1 MKQNNI
7 ILNGIA
13 ASSGV
18 AIGKVF
24 VLEEDDFLVVK
35 RELSGA
41 SEIKQELGRL
51 KDAMDKTKIELEENK
66 KELSKVLGE
75 NYAKIAAAHLLILN
89 DPMVKNEIIKMIKE
103 GVNAEYALHK
113 VVEKFSKT
121 FDLIDNDYFRER
133 NHDLLDVAKKVMRNL
148 LGKTKKSLT
157 NLEEDSIVVAKTLTP
172 ADTVTMKEVLIK
184 GFVTEIGG
192 KTSHTALVAQS
203 LEIPAVVGLKDVLH
217 QVKQGMP
224 IIIDGNLGLVI
235 LDPSE
240 ETIENYKREY
250 EIQITKK
257 KELEKFKDLPAV
269 TTDGREVILGANI
282 ENPEEVR
289 AALRHGA
296 NAIGLYRS
304 EFMYLSRKTMPTE
317 EEHYQNYSKVAKMM
331 MPYEVIIR
339 TIDLGGDKIARLGLM
354 DIGREANPF
363 MGLRAIR
370 FCLKYPEIFK
380 AQLKGILRASMHGN
394 IKIMYPMISR
404 ISEIKEANRILEQA
418 KEELRKEGKK
428 FREDIEVGVMIEV
441 PSAAII
447 TDIIAKEVDFLSIGT
462 NDLIQYTMAVD
473 RVNSDVAHLY
483 SPMHPAILRL
493 LKNIIDSA
501 HAAGK
506 NVGMCGEMA
515 GDPAYTVVLLGL
527 GLDEF
532 SMSAA
537 QIPKV
542 KKFIRNISKTEA
554 KKLVEQLLKCSNMH
568 EIDITMK
575 KFKYRQNL
583 I

>member
-24 VLEEDDFLVVK
+24 VLEEDDFLVIK
-35 RELSGA
+35 K
-41 SEIKQELGRL
+41 EISVSHVKQELARL
-51 KDAMDKTKIELEENK
+51 KNAMEKTKIELEENQ
-66 KELSKVLGE
+66 KELNKVLGE
-75 NYAKIAAAHLLILN
+75 NYAKIADAHLLILN
-89 DPMVKNEIIKMIKE
+89 DPMIKDEIEKMVNK
-103 GVNAEYALHK
+103 GTNAEYAVHK
-113 VVEKFSKT
+113 VVENFSKT
-121 FDLIDNDYFRER
+121 FDLIDNEYFRER
-133 NHDLLDVAKKVMRNL
+133 KHDLLDVAKKVMRNL
-148 LGKTKKSLT
+148 LGKTKKNLT
-157 NLEEDSIVVAKTLTP
+157 DLEEDSIIVAKNLTP
-172 ADTVTMKEVLIK
+172 ADTVNMKEVMVK

-203 LEIPAVVGLKDVLH
+203 LEIPAVVGLKDITYK
-217 QVKQGMP
+217 VKQGMP
-224 IIIDGNLGLVI
+224 IIVDGNLGLVI
-235 LDPSE
+235 LDPSK

-250 EIQITKK
+250 EIQISNK

-289 AALRHGA
+289 ATLRHGA

-304 EFMYLSRKTMPTE
+304 EFMYMSKKTMPTE

-339 TIDLGGDKIARLGLM
+339 TMDLGGDKISRLGLM
-354 DIGREANPF
+354 NIGREANPF

-370 FCLKYPEIFK
+370 FCLKYPDIFK
-380 AQLKGILRASMHGN
+380 TQLKGILRASVHGN

-404 ISEIKEANRILEQA
+404 ISEIKDANKILEQA
-418 KEELRKEGKK
+418 KEELKKEGKK
-428 FREDIEVGVMIEV
+428 FRDDIEVGVMIEV
-441 PSAAII
+441 PSAAVIS
-447 TDIIAKEVDFLSIGT
+447 DIIAKEVDFLSIGT

-473 RVNSDVAHLY
+473 RVNADVAHLY
-483 SPMHPAILRL
+483 TPMHPAILRL

-501 HAAGK
+501 HSAGK

-515 GDPAYTVVLLGL
+515 GDPTYTAILLGL

-532 SMSAA
+532 SMSAG

-542 KKFIRNISKTEA
+542 KKIIRSISKTES
-554 KKLVEQLLKCSNMH
+554 KKLVERLLECENMH

-575 KFKYRQNL
+575 KFKYR
-583 I
+583 

>member
-24 VLEEDDFLVVK
+24 VLEEDDFLVIK
-35 RELSGA
+35 KEISG
-41 SEIKQELGRL
+41 SQIKQELARL
-51 KDAMDKTKIELEENK
+51 KNAMEKTKIELEENQ
-66 KELSKVLGE
+66 KELNKVLGE
-75 NYAKIAAAHLLILN
+75 NYAKIADAHLLILN
-89 DPMVKNEIIKMIKE
+89 DPMIRDEVKKLVNK
-103 GVNAEYALHK
+103 GTNAEYAVHQ
-113 VVEKFSKT
+113 VVENFSKT
-121 FDLIDNDYFRER
+121 FDLIDNEYFRER
-133 NHDLLDVAKKVMRNL
+133 KHDLLDVAKKIMRNL

-157 NLEEDSIVVAKTLTP
+157 DLSEDSIIVAKNLTP
-172 ADTVTMKEVLIK
+172 ADTVNMKEVMVK

-192 KTSHTALVAQS
+192 KTSHTALVARS
-203 LEIPAVVGLKDVLH
+203 LEIPAVVGLKDVTYK
-217 QVKQGMP
+217 VKQGMP
-224 IIIDGNLGLVI
+224 IIVDGNLGLVI

-250 EIQITKK
+250 EIQISYK

-289 AALRHGA
+289 ATLKHGA

-304 EFMYLSRKTMPTE
+304 EFMYMSKKTMPTE

-339 TIDLGGDKIARLGLM
+339 TMDLGGDKISRLGLM
-354 DIGREANPF
+354 NIGREANPF

-370 FCLKYPEIFK
+370 FCLKYPDIFK
-380 AQLKGILRASMHGN
+380 TQLKGILRASVHGN

-404 ISEIKEANRILEQA
+404 ISEIKQANKILEQA
-418 KEELRKEGKK
+418 KEELKKEGKK
-428 FREDIEVGVMIEV
+428 FRDDIEVGVMIEV
-441 PSAAII
+441 PSAAVIS
-447 TDIIAKEVDFLSIGT
+447 DIIAKEVDFLSIGT

-473 RVNSDVAHLY
+473 RVNADVAHLY
-483 SPMHPAILRL
+483 TPMHPAILRL

-515 GDPAYTVVLLGL
+515 GDPAYTAILLGL

-532 SMSAA
+532 SMSAG

-542 KKFIRNISKTEA
+542 KKIIRSISRTEA
-554 KKLVEQLLKCSNMH
+554 KKLVEQLFKCESMH
-568 EIDITMK
+568 DIDITMK
-575 KFKYRQNL
+575 KFKYR
-583 I
+583 

>member
-24 VLEEDDFLVVK
+24 VLEEDDFLVIK
-35 RELSGA
+35 KEISG
-41 SEIKQELGRL
+41 SQIKQELARL
-51 KDAMDKTKIELEENK
+51 KNAMEKTKAELLENQ
-66 KELSKVLGE
+66 KELNKVLGE
-75 NYAKIAAAHLLILN
+75 NYAKIADAHLLILN
-89 DPMVKNEIIKMIKE
+89 DPMIQDEVKKLVNK
-103 GVNAEYALHK
+103 GTNAEYAVHQ
-113 VVEKFSKT
+113 VVENFSKT
-121 FDLIDNDYFRER
+121 FDLIDNEYFRER
-133 NHDLLDVAKKVMRNL
+133 KHDLLDVAKKVMRNL

-157 NLEEDSIVVAKTLTP
+157 DLSEDSIIVAKNLTP
-172 ADTVTMKEVLIK
+172 ADTVNMKEVMVK

-192 KTSHTALVAQS
+192 KTSHTALVARS
-203 LEIPAVVGLKDVLH
+203 LEIPAVVGLKDVTYK
-217 QVKQGMP
+217 VKQGMP
-224 IIIDGNLGLVI
+224 IIVDGNLGLVI

-250 EIQITKK
+250 EIQISYK

-289 AALRHGA
+289 STLKHGA

-304 EFMYLSRKTMPTE
+304 EFMYMSKKTMPTE

-339 TIDLGGDKIARLGLM
+339 TMDLGGDKISRLGLM
-354 DIGREANPF
+354 NIGREANPF

-370 FCLKYPEIFK
+370 FCLKYPDIFK
-380 AQLKGILRASMHGN
+380 TQLKGILRASVHGN

-404 ISEIKEANRILEQA
+404 ISEIKQANKILEQA
-418 KEELRKEGKK
+418 KEELKKEGKK
-428 FREDIEVGVMIEV
+428 FRDDIEVGVMIEV
-441 PSAAII
+441 PSAAVIS
-447 TDIIAKEVDFLSIGT
+447 DIIAKEVDFLSIGT

-473 RVNSDVAHLY
+473 RVNADVAHLY
-483 SPMHPAILRL
+483 TPMHPAILRL

-515 GDPAYTVVLLGL
+515 GDPMYTAILLGL

-532 SMSAA
+532 SMSAG

-542 KKFIRNISKTEA
+542 KKIIRSISKTEA
-554 KKLVEQLLKCSNMH
+554 KKLVEQLFKCESMH
-568 EIDITMK
+568 DIDITMK
-575 KFKYRQNL
+575 KFKYR
-583 I
+583 

>member
-1 MKQNNI
+1 MNTDNI

-24 VLEEDDFLVVK
+24 VLEEDDFLIIKKEIPVSK
-35 RELSGA
+35 
-41 SEIKQELGRL
+41 IKQEINRL
-51 KDAMDKTKIELEENK
+51 EIAMSKTK
-66 KELSKVLGE
+66 KELEKNQKELNKVLGE
-75 NYAKIAAAHLLILN
+75 NYAKIADAHLLILN
-89 DPMVKNEIIKMIKE
+89 DPMVKNEVEKMINS
-103 GVNAEYALHK
+103 GVNAEYAVHE
-113 VVEKFSKT
+113 VVEKISKT
-121 FDLIDNDYFRER
+121 FDSMNNDYFRER
-133 NHDLLDVAKKVMRNL
+133 KNDLLDVAKKVLSNL
-148 LGKTKKSLT
+148 LGKKKKTLT
-157 NLEEDSIVVAKTLTP
+157 DLEENSIVFAKTLTP
-172 ADTVTMKEVLIK
+172 ADTITMKEGMIK

-203 LEIPAVVGLKDVLH
+203 LEIPAVVGLRDITHK
-217 QVKQGMP
+217 VKQGMSV
-224 IIIDGNLGLVI
+224 IVDGNLGLVI
-235 LDPSE
+235 LEPSK
-240 ETIENYKREY
+240 ETLENYKREY
-250 EIQITKK
+250 EKQVSNK
-257 KELEKFKDLPAV
+257 KELEKFKDLPAI
-269 TTDGREVILGANI
+269 TLDGREVVLGANI
-282 ENPEEVR
+282 ENPEEAR
-289 AALRHGA
+289 SALRHGA

-304 EFMYLSRKTMPTE
+304 EFLFLSGKGFPSE
-317 EEHYQNYSKVAKMM
+317 EEHYRNYTAVAKMM

-339 TIDLGGDKIARLGLM
+339 TMDLGGDKIARLGLM

-380 AQLKGILRASMHGN
+380 AQLKGILRASVHGN
-394 IKIMYPMISR
+394 VKIMYPMISR
-404 ISEIKEANRILEQA
+404 ISEIRDANRILEQA
-418 KEELRKEGKK
+418 KEELKKEGKK
-428 FREDIEVGVMIEV
+428 FKDDIEVGVMIEV

-447 TDIIAKEVDFLSIGT
+447 SDVIAREVDFLSIGT

-493 LKNIIDSA
+493 LKTIIDSA

-515 GDPAYTVVLLGL
+515 GDPAYTAVLLGL

-532 SMSAA
+532 SMSAV

-542 KKFIRNISKTEA
+542 KKIIRNISKTEA
-554 KKLVEQLLKCSNMH
+554 KSLVENLLKCPNMQ
-568 EIDITMK
+568 EIDIILK
-575 KFKYRQNL
+575 KFKYKQNL
-583 I
+583 F

>member
-1 MKQNNI
+1 M
-7 ILNGIA
+7 LNGIA

-24 VLEEDDFLVVK
+24 VLEEDEFLVEKKEV
-35 RELSGA
+35 SGIQ
-41 SEIKQELGRL
+41 IKQELNRL
-51 KDAMDKTKIELEENK
+51 KDAMDKTKIELEDNK
-66 KELSKVLGE
+66 KELSKVLGG
-75 NYAKIAAAHLLILN
+75 NYAKIASAHLLILN
-89 DPMVKNEIIKMIKE
+89 DPMVKGEIIKMIKE
-103 GVNAEYALHK
+103 GVNAEYAVHT
-113 VVEKFSKT
+113 VVEQFSKT
-121 FDLIDNDYFRER
+121 FDSIDNDYFRER
-133 NHDLLDVAKKVMRNL
+133 KHDLLDVAKKVMRNL
-148 LGKTKKSLT
+148 FGKTKKSLDS
-157 NLEEDSIVVAKTLTP
+157 LEEDSIVVAKTLTP

-203 LEIPAVVGLKDVLH
+203 LEIPAVVGLKDITH
-217 QVKQGMP
+217 QVKQGMT
-224 IIIDGNLGLVI
+224 IIVDGNLGLVI

-240 ETIENYKREY
+240 ETIDNYKREY
-250 EIQITKK
+250 EIQISNK

-282 ENPEEVR
+282 ENPEESR
-289 AALRHGA
+289 SALRHGA

-354 DIGREANPF
+354 NIGREANPF

-380 AQLKGILRASMHGN
+380 AQLKGILRASVHGN

-428 FREDIEVGVMIEV
+428 FKEDIEVGVMIEV

-447 TDIIAKEVDFLSIGT
+447 SDVIAKEVDFLSIGT

-473 RVNSDVAHLY
+473 RVNADVAHLY

-493 LKNIIDSA
+493 LKIIIDSA

-532 SMSAA
+532 SMSAV

-542 KKFIRNISKTEA
+542 KKIIRSVSKSAA
-554 KKLVEQLLKCSNMH
+554 KTLVEQLLKCSNMH

-575 KFKYRQNL
+575 KFKYKQNFF
-583 I
+583 

>member
-35 RELSGA
+35 KEISGPQ
-41 SEIKQELGRL
+41 IKQELTRL
-51 KDAMDKTKIELEENK
+51 KNAMEKTKVELEENQ
-66 KELSKVLGE
+66 KELNKVLGE
-75 NYAKIAAAHLLILN
+75 NYAKIADAHLLILN
-89 DPMVKNEIIKMIKE
+89 DPMIKDEIKKLINK
-103 GVNAEYALHK
+103 GTNAEYALHE
-113 VVEKFSKT
+113 VVENLSKT
-121 FDLIDNDYFRER
+121 FDLIDNEYFRER
-133 NHDLLDVAKKVMRNL
+133 KHDLLDVAKKMMRNL
-148 LGKTKKSLT
+148 LGKTKKSLMD
-157 NLEEDSIVVAKTLTP
+157 LDEGSIIIARNLTP
-172 ADTVTMKEVLIK
+172 ADTVNMKEVMVK

-203 LEIPAVVGLKDVLH
+203 LEIPAVVGLKDITH
-217 QVKQGMP
+217 KVKQGMS
-224 IIIDGNLGLVI
+224 IIVDGNLGLVI

-250 EIQITKK
+250 EIQISNK

-304 EFMYLSRKTMPTE
+304 EFMYMSKKTMPTE
-317 EEHYQNYSKVAKMM
+317 EEHYQNYSKVAKKM

-339 TIDLGGDKIARLGLM
+339 TMDLGGDKIARLGLM
-354 DIGREANPF
+354 NIGREANPF

-370 FCLKYPEIFK
+370 FCLKYPDIFK
-380 AQLKGILRASMHGN
+380 AQLKGILRAAVHGN

-404 ISEIKEANRILEQA
+404 ISEIKEANKILEKA
-418 KEELRKEGKK
+418 KEELRKEGKPFK
-428 FREDIEVGVMIEV
+428 EDIEVGVMIEV
-441 PSAAII
+441 PSAAVIS
-447 TDIIAKEVDFLSIGT
+447 DIIAKEVDFLSIGT

-473 RVNSDVAHLY
+473 RVNADVAHLY

-493 LKNIIDSA
+493 LKTIIDSA
-501 HAAGK
+501 HVAGK

-515 GDPAYTVVLLGL
+515 GDPAYTAVLLGL

-532 SMSAA
+532 SMSAV

-542 KKFIRNISKTEA
+542 KKIIRSISKIEA
-554 KKLVEQLLKCSNMH
+554 KKLVEQVFKCTNMN
-568 EIDITMK
+568 EVDLVMK
-575 KFKYRQNL
+575 KFKYR
-583 I
+583 

>member
-24 VLEEDDFLVVK
+24 VLEEDDFLVIK
-35 RELSGA
+35 REIPNSQ
-41 SEIKQELGRL
+41 IKQEIARL
-51 KDAMDKTKIELEENK
+51 KNAMEKTKIELEENQ
-66 KELSKVLGE
+66 KELNKVLGE
-75 NYAKIAAAHLLILN
+75 NYAKIADAHLLILN
-89 DPMVKNEIIKMIKE
+89 DPMIRDEVKKLVNK
-103 GVNAEYALHK
+103 GTNAEYAVHQ
-113 VVEKFSKT
+113 VVENFSKT
-121 FDLIDNDYFRER
+121 FDLIDNEYFRER
-133 NHDLLDVAKKVMRNL
+133 KHDLLDVAKKIMRNL

-157 NLEEDSIVVAKTLTP
+157 DLSEDSIIVAKNLTP
-172 ADTVTMKEVLIK
+172 ADTVNMKEVMVK

-192 KTSHTALVAQS
+192 KTSHTALVARS
-203 LEIPAVVGLKDVLH
+203 LEIPAVVGLKDVTYK
-217 QVKQGMP
+217 VKQGMP
-224 IIIDGNLGLVI
+224 IIVDGNLGLVI

-250 EIQITKK
+250 EIQISYK

-289 AALRHGA
+289 ATLKHGA

-304 EFMYLSRKTMPTE
+304 EFMYMSKKTMPTE

-339 TIDLGGDKIARLGLM
+339 TMDLGGDKISRLGLM
-354 DIGREANPF
+354 NIGREANPF

-370 FCLKYPEIFK
+370 FCLKYPDIFK
-380 AQLKGILRASMHGN
+380 TQLKGILRASVHGN

-404 ISEIKEANRILEQA
+404 ISEIKQANKILEQA
-418 KEELRKEGKK
+418 KEELKKEGKK
-428 FREDIEVGVMIEV
+428 FRDDIEVGVMIEV
-441 PSAAII
+441 PSAAVIS
-447 TDIIAKEVDFLSIGT
+447 DIIAKEVDFLSIGT

-473 RVNSDVAHLY
+473 RVNADVAHLY
-483 SPMHPAILRL
+483 TPMHPAILRL

-515 GDPAYTVVLLGL
+515 GDPAYTAILLGL

-532 SMSAA
+532 SMSAG

-542 KKFIRNISKTEA
+542 KKIIRSISRTEA
-554 KKLVEQLLKCSNMH
+554 KKLVEQLFKCESMH
-568 EIDITMK
+568 DIDITMK
-575 KFKYRQNL
+575 KFKYR
-583 I
+583 